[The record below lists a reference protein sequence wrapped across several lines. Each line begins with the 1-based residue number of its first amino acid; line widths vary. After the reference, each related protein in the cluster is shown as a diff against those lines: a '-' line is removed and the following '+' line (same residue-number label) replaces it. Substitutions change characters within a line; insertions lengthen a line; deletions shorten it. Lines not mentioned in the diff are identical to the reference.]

1 MTNTILDSPDVI
13 GQGLRQRQ
21 RGTYQPGDALAQ
33 RTVEPFD
40 MGGPAN
46 SLGGRTKSS
55 WREDACAD
63 RILIGVDRDLSLI
76 HGGDFTPER
85 LPAQAAAVAD
95 VKDND
100 WARHGRTPSGSTRGK
115 RRPAGA
121 GTYTKCD
128 GRAGASHH
136 SIT

>member
-21 RGTYQPGDALAQ
+21 RSTYQPGDALAQ

-46 SLGGRTKSS
+46 SLGGRTKAS

-63 RILIGVDRDLSLI
+63 RILIGVD
-76 HGGDFTPER
+76 
-85 LPAQAAAVAD
+85 AAY
-95 VKDND
+95 
-100 WARHGRTPSGSTRGK
+100 P
-115 RRPAGA
+115 
-121 GTYTKCD
+121 
-128 GRAGASHH
+128 
-136 SIT
+136 